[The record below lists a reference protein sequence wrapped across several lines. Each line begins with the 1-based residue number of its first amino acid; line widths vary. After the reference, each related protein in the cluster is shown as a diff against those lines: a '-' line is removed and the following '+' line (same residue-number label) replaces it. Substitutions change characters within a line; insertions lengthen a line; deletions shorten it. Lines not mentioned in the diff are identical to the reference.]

1 MTREFVIRSDQL
13 GEDEWGKI
21 LRKAVSDDG
30 RCEGEKDGGRGRQD
44 TAECGGRVDRGDQE
58 GEESARSE
66 VRRGGAA
73 QMSKLVFKWAR
84 REDGVQG
91 QGGRAGVCAVQ
102 WES

>member
-1 MTREFVIRSDQL
+1 M
-13 GEDEWGKI
+13 WGKI

-73 QMSKLVFKWAR
+73 QMSKLGFKWAR
-84 REDGVQG
+84 RE
-91 QGGRAGVCAVQ
+91 GRRDVHCSGDR
-102 WES
+102 EKEMKLG